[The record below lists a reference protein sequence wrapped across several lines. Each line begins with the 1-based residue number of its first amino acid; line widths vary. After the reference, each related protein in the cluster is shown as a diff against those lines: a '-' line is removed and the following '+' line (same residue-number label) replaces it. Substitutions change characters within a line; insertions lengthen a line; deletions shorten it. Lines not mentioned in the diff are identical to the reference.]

1 MNKRGLF
8 VTFEGGEGAGK
19 TTLIKKLVQE
29 ILSRGLS
36 VLTTREPGGTSLG
49 EEIRNLLL
57 HRQESE
63 APLSPYSELALFLAS
78 RSQHIREV
86 IRPALLAQK
95 IVLCDRFND
104 SSIAYQ
110 GLGRGLG
117 MKQVQEVCHFMSEG
131 LEPDLTFYLDL
142 EPELGMKRA
151 KERQTADRI
160 ESEQM
165 SFHQKIREAYQEIHR
180 ENPRRFHLIDA
191 TATPAT
197 VFAKTMEVLGSHL
210 G

>member
-1 MNKRGLF
+1 
-8 VTFEGGEGAGK
+8 
-19 TTLIKKLVQE
+19 
-29 ILSRGLS
+29 
-36 VLTTREPGGTSLG
+36 
-49 EEIRNLLL
+49 
-57 HRQESE
+57 
-63 APLSPYSELALFLAS
+63 
-78 RSQHIREV
+78 
-86 IRPALLAQK
+86 
-95 IVLCDRFND
+95 
-104 SSIAYQ
+104 
-110 GLGRGLG
+110 
-117 MKQVQEVCHFMSEG
+117 MSEG